1 MIVLDAPTLFDGMVA
16 FLVISIRMGSMF
28 LAAPLFSAAA
38 VNLPQRT
45 ALTMGMTVAVFS
57 AVKPP
62 QIDYFSAQ
70 GFVVLAQ
77 EVIIGTMIGF
87 FMQFAFATV
96 TFAGEQ
102 ISSAMGLSYA
112 AMVDPQTGASSPVIA
127 QFLSILLIL
136 IFLSL
141 DGHHLLI
148 RAVADSYKIVP
159 IGEMMLKP
167 KMFMTIFQSG
177 GLIFSMALLI
187 SLPIVVAILL
197 INIVIGVVTRVAPQL
212 NIFSVGF
219 PITILAGL
227 VLMMVLIPSIAH
239 AIAAY
244 INEIGLKMRDFMLIS
259 QEG

>member
-1 MIVLDAPTLFDGMVA
+1 
-16 FLVISIRMGSMF
+16 
-28 LAAPLFSAAA
+28 
-38 VNLPQRT
+38 
-45 ALTMGMTVAVFS
+45 
-57 AVKPP
+57 
-62 QIDYFSAQ
+62 
-70 GFVVLAQ
+70 
-77 EVIIGTMIGF
+77 
-87 FMQFAFATV
+87 
-96 TFAGEQ
+96 
-102 ISSAMGLSYA
+102 
-112 AMVDPQTGASSPVIA
+112 MVDPQTGASSPVIA

-187 SLPIVVAILL
+187 SLPIVVAMLL

-239 AIAAY
+239 AISAY

>member
-1 MIVLDAPTLFDGMVA
+1 M
-16 FLVISIRMGSMF
+16 
-28 LAAPLFSAAA
+28 
-38 VNLPQRT
+38 
-45 ALTMGMTVAVFS
+45 
-57 AVKPP
+57 
-62 QIDYFSAQ
+62 
-70 GFVVLAQ
+70 
-77 EVIIGTMIGF
+77 
-87 FMQFAFATV
+87 
-96 TFAGEQ
+96 
-102 ISSAMGLSYA
+102 
-112 AMVDPQTGASSPVIA
+112 IA

-167 KMFMTIFQSG
+167 NMFLSIFQSG
-177 GLIFSMALLI
+177 SLIFSMALLI
-187 SLPIVVAILL
+187 SLPIVVAMLL
-197 INIVIGVVTRVAPQL
+197 INIVTGVMTRVAPQL

-244 INEIGLKMRDFMLIS
+244 VNDIGLKMRDFLLIS